1 MIKND
6 FFIFFLEKAGV
17 WGRQPPRKNKIKKR
31 GFGGGS

>member
-6 FFIFFLEKAGV
+6 FFIFFLKAGV